1 MQNEHNP
8 SRAELVAWA
17 AGLFDG
23 EGCIAAKQAGKRGS
37 GAQLR
42 LGMNDLDVVE
52 RFRDVVGCGKIY
64 AHKPGT
70 GSTKPCHT
78 WYVYEATFV
87 IEILEMLL
95 PWFGERR
102 RAKAIE
108 TIAMAR
114 EIAPMNK
121 RTHCP
126 EGHPYEGENLQLEKI
141 TRGEKVYYARR
152 CRICRNAEVNVRMR
166 AYRARVKAR
175 AALT

>member
-8 SRAELVAWA
+8 SRAELIAWA

-23 EGCIAAKQAGKRGS
+23 EGCMSVKRAGKRGS

-52 RFRDVVGCGKIY
+52 RFREVVGGGGMY

-78 WYVYEATFV
+78 WYVYESSRV

-102 RAKAIE
+102 KAKALE
-108 TIAMAR
+108 VIALAR
-114 EIAPMNK
+114 EVAPMNK

-126 EGHPYEGENLQLEKI
+126 NGHAYEGNNLVLEPI
-141 TRGEKVYYARR
+141 MRDGRQYYARR
-152 CRICRNAEVNVRMR
+152 CKICRAEQTRERKRRLRGSRPENFRI
-166 AYRARVKAR
+166 
-175 AALT
+175 